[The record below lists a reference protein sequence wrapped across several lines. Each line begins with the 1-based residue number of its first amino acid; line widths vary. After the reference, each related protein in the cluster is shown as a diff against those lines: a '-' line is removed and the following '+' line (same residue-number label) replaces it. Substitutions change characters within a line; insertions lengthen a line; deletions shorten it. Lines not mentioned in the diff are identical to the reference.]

1 MTTKTIFI
9 MAGIGIVIVDIATAI
24 LVARVMGP
32 TWGYVIIPI
41 ASLGAVAMAVGIF
54 FLVRAIEKRLGIWN

>member
-41 ASLGAVAMAVGIF
+41 ASFGAIALAIGLF
-54 FLVRAIEKRLGIWN
+54 FLMRKVERHLGIRK